1 MIEVIRSSKLGLKSL
16 ACSRAMSKIVADIT
30 GNPYKLTSDK
40 AAWNMDESIIDMLSS
55 NNDARPKLREILQDD
70 TGSSFSKILI
80 LFENLRYGMDYRI
93 PEIAQSLVEIEGML
107 VEGKLTRREGYY
119 AAAAL
124 AWYEGNYLKCGALLE
139 TSLVNSR
146 GDLLAVRL
154 AQNAYLAAGSSKN
167 VLNCVIRQPSTQDS
181 PKHLEGYL
189 LGMFATGYVETGSL
203 LRAEEEGLRAVVAT
217 KGQNSWA
224 LHALLNSLQLQGR
237 SSEMNAHLDM
247 YGSKHTGAGRANL
260 FFNRGSAHILR
271 GNYTGAYKAVEEL
284 VETLETQYKLGDNS
298 HDVNLWSNAVL
309 LLWNLCINIS
319 DLNDVAFNP
328 MWKILSKYESHGHP
342 MHDLCTSMALASA
355 SAITPATPR
364 PTPVAAAPEVIP
376 TPSKESSPSIAQ
388 STPSAAAEAATGG
401 LQSFWQTI
409 TGSARHKAKQSY
421 TPGADSSKDE
431 NFKYI
436 TSHIRGRFKSSDYKE
451 LMQTNHEV
459 LFQAHTTRLMSPRA
473 HEQPVAC
480 PKLRSIQPDSNLVKS
495 ARLSVVRTEAPAL
508 PAVSLADLSDADFS
522 RREFVAPYSAAMKQ
536 FTEKRFA
543 ESNDLFMQF
552 APVLNL
558 LGGTATQRE
567 LINHMCIE
575 SAYRANNTEL
585 AFYMLRERSFQVPN
599 DAQCWRRLAGVYGH
613 NGQEELATR
622 AHYTA
627 WTLGIEQG
635 GFGGA
640 R

>member
-1 MIEVIRSSKLGLKSL
+1 MIGVIRSSKLGLKSL
-16 ACSRAMSKIVADIT
+16 TRSRAMSKIVADIT

-70 TGSSFSKILI
+70 AGSSFSKILI

-107 VEGKLTRREGYY
+107 VEGTVCLFFEWNMITIVIFLEYFLHDLGKLTRREGYY

-217 KGQNSWA
+217 KGQNTWA

-260 FFNRGSAHILR
+260 LFNRGSAHILR

-364 PTPVAAAPEVIP
+364 STPIAAAPEVVP
-376 TPSKESSPSIAQ
+376 TLSKESSPSTAQ
-388 STPSAAAEAATGG
+388 STPSAAAETTTGG

-436 TSHIRGRFKSSDYKE
+436 TSHIRGRFKSADYKE
-451 LMQTNHEV
+451 LMQTNHEE
-459 LFQAHTTRLMSPRA
+459 LFQAHTTRLMVPRA

-480 PKLRSIQPDSNLVKS
+480 PKLRSILPDSNLVKS
-495 ARLSVVRTEAPAL
+495 ARLSVVRAEAPAV
-508 PAVSLADLSDADFS
+508 PAVYSADLSDADFS
-522 RREFVAPYSAAMKQ
+522 RREFVAPYSAALKQ
-536 FTEKRFA
+536 FTEQRFA

-558 LGGTATQRE
+558 VGGTATQRE

-575 SAYRANNTEL
+575 S
-585 AFYMLRERSFQVPN
+585 
-599 DAQCWRRLAGVYGH
+599 
-613 NGQEELATR
+613 
-622 AHYTA
+622 
-627 WTLGIEQG
+627 
-635 GFGGA
+635 
-640 R
+640 